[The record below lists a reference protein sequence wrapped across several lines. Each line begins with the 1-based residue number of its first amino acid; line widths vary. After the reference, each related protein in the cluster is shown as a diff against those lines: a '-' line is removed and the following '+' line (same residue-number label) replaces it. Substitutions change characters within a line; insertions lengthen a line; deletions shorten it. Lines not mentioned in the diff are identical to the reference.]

1 MSSQH
6 GYVQDL
12 ITGPPLTSMGY
23 NRLGKSGL
31 KVSKIILGAMSYGSK
46 DWRKWVLEEDE
57 ALPLLEHAYK
67 AGINTWDTVSVTL
80 YLCLP
85 FPRCLMN
92 WLTGLNYQADLYSN
106 GVSEEIIAKALSTYK
121 IPRERVVIMTKCR
134 FAISGPG
141 EPQLSPYAATVND
154 GEMVNRV
161 GLSRKHIF
169 DAAKASVQRLGTYID
184 VLQIQRMDPDVSRE
198 EIMKALN
205 DVVEAGLARYIGA
218 SSVSLSGPTCTE
230 VLTRQFQDACLGVSG
245 VTECGSRTWLASVH
259 FYAELLQPSLPG
271 GGARDDTLL
280 QRCGGRM
287 HSCKFLP
294 LYLITR
300 HRLTAVPCSGPPTP
314 VVFSPVPGMVSTQAL
329 PFEVSTTPPSEVFTK
344 KAIWRIRPPLI

>member
-57 ALPLLEHAYK
+57 ALPLLEHAFK
-67 AGINTWDTVSVTL
+67 AGINTWDNVSAT
-80 YLCLP
+80 

-92 WLTGLNYQADLYSN
+92 WLTGLDYQADLYSN

-134 FAISGPG
+134 FAISAPG
-141 EPQLSPYAATVND
+141 EPQLSPYAATVNN

-184 VLQIQRMDPDVSRE
+184 VLQIQRMDPDVPRE

-205 DVVEAGLARYIGA
+205 DVVESGLARYIGA
-218 SSVSLSGPTCTE
+218 SSVSLPE
-230 VLTRQFQDACLGVSG
+230 PLGLDG
-245 VTECGSRTWLASVH
+245 
-259 FYAELLQPSLPG
+259 
-271 GGARDDTLL
+271 
-280 QRCGGRM
+280 
-287 HSCKFLP
+287 
-294 LYLITR
+294 
-300 HRLTAVPCSGPPTP
+300 
-314 VVFSPVPGMVSTQAL
+314 
-329 PFEVSTTPPSEVFTK
+329 
-344 KAIWRIRPPLI
+344 